1 MTEWNIYWV
10 EWRSDTEVA
19 IGINGERNRNLEEER
34 MYRRGVDLYECKE

>member
-19 IGINGERNRNLEEER
+19 IGINGEETVTLKKSECN
-34 MYRRGVDLYECKE
+34 RRGVDLYECKE